1 MGDTVMTQNPAWPVP
16 GSAAPDGDRGRSDPF
31 GAIGDVGSAFVLAL
45 SLFVGVV
52 VALGWLGLHP
62 LDVGLPGSLTLG
74 FATLAGVTG
83 WLWLR
88 HSRAGVP
95 APKLW
100 TTWVPAGPALV
111 LVGYLT
117 VSRLLPLPRRTEW
130 LLGGDHVRHLI
141 MMTEVQDTGA
151 LSYAEY
157 AYPRGWHAFVAAV
170 WSAAGINPREDF
182 ATVVDVTTALVWCLS
197 ALLALATACLASSL
211 SDRLGMSIRAAGLAG
226 CLAGAATLLPWFLGN
241 YQALGLETSL
251 LGAVVLAVVIR
262 MQLVRPDGVP
272 ALLVAGA
279 SIALLA
285 HTWQLL
291 LPVVALAALRS
302 GLGVTRRHGPRGLV
316 GAATLAAAVVVVA
329 WPALA
334 AVIAVVGV
342 DHATD
347 AGVEVPVPWLVLVLG
362 VSAAVG
368 VSLRL
373 SWSGRWALGLMLI
386 PAGTGLALAAWVGI
400 TPDTYYPSKL
410 IWHSAVLLLA
420 PLGVTVVVGVRA
432 LRVGGAVE
440 RLARVV
446 GGVLAVC
453 ALLYVIVQPAAAFA
467 SVWSTADGR
476 TLFRLIETPGAVQA
490 QVVWSGAG
498 EGTDTLTRNLL
509 DVVRPEPGPVR
520 TPQAVLTV
528 AEECALLDAAEVPTV
543 LTVMPEAQ
551 VRSRYACSPTAVI
564 LGASG

>member
-1 MGDTVMTQNPAWPVP
+1 
-16 GSAAPDGDRGRSDPF
+16 
-31 GAIGDVGSAFVLAL
+31 
-45 SLFVGVV
+45 
-52 VALGWLGLHP
+52 
-62 LDVGLPGSLTLG
+62 
-74 FATLAGVTG
+74 
-83 WLWLR
+83 
-88 HSRAGVP
+88 
-95 APKLW
+95 
-100 TTWVPAGPALV
+100 
-111 LVGYLT
+111 
-117 VSRLLPLPRRTEW
+117 
-130 LLGGDHVRHLI
+130 
-141 MMTEVQDTGA
+141 MMAEAQDTGA

-170 WSAAGINPREDF
+170 WSAAGINPRDDF
-182 ATVVDVTTALVWCLS
+182 ATVVDVTSALVWCLS

-302 GLGVTRRHGPRGLV
+302 GLGVSRRHGPRGLV
-316 GAATLAAAVVVVA
+316 GAAALAAAVVVVA

-334 AVIAVVGV
+334 AVITVVGV

-373 SWSGRWALGLMLI
+373 SWSGRWALGLMLV

-420 PLGVTVVVGVRA
+420 PLGVAVVVGVQA
-432 LRVGGAVE
+432 LRVGGTVE

-446 GGVLAVC
+446 GGVVAAC

-467 SVWSTADGR
+467 GVWSTADGR
-476 TLFRLIETPGAVQA
+476 IAVPVDRDA
-490 QVVWSGAG
+490 GSGAG
-498 EGTDTLTRNLL
+498 AGRLVGCGRGHRHPDAQLARRREARARPGTHAPGRPHRRGGVCAARRGGGAHGAHGHARGTGSQPLRLLAHRGDPATLR
-509 DVVRPEPGPVR
+509 VGRPQEDGPIGR
-520 TPQAVLTV
+520 TDGLVAAPCARAVAPPSV
-528 AEECALLDAAEVPTV
+528 AEEAQPPT
-543 LTVMPEAQ
+543 L
-551 VRSRYACSPTAVI
+551 
-564 LGASG
+564 